1 MDRNIFWY
9 LKKYRRSHLEKMDK
23 IQKNQLRNSNLFN
36 KPNMKIP
43 NINFVLTLI
52 FFTIILA
59 CKSDDDANE
68 FITDDDIS
76 QDTENPMDST
86 FETVD
91 VQILLPEDSSVD
103 FTNGTLVSLGAN
115 SDIDANGT
123 GNLPL
128 NGETIEIGYFLD
140 AENNVLLAG
149 FITKERSELSVETTA
164 EIILYYALGYYLL
177 PDNAKSAFLKSIKT
191 NPGFSNFVQDIQTLF
206 KSDPLF
212 YSQGNYEPTLQNF
225 LDQITS
231 KNSTGIENRIFFND
245 ESTKSGVTLSS
256 IDSTRIMLQNSLPRR
271 SNVII
276 YKKSYTDRNGDVYN
290 IPNYTSS
297 TFESFEL
304 ETGKTNKIETLE
316 LGNSVQQINA
326 QQASIDNAIKTDP
339 ILLPVNP
346 ASEFVAE
353 YEVVVIGSGQPNSG
367 GRGMTEEERNTY
379 AEINK
384 KTYVIDYFLPTLLDI
399 AGNKS
404 LLPPFGSDKENA
416 LLNAVLPVLEQYP
429 DVIEEVIDNQFKE
442 ATNIFLP
449 ALYEDIRLSND
460 LRTML
465 QDVYNILSGNGDF
478 PNTFIQNHELI
489 ETGYQRTTVI
499 FAAIDRNIKATN
511 YYSNFGGLRTR
522 AFNFENWN
530 VRSIDAVVEM
540 QRDNVELC
548 LGQATELRVTAITDL
563 EPELEE
569 FEFHW
574 STSNE
579 YRGRLQDIGDDP
591 NNFGES
597 IITKKN
603 YVSYISTALESELGS
618 GDNKETVTVILYL
631 RNKNTGE
638 LTEAG
643 RDTMT
648 MNNKKGCESFTVSFT
663 RQPNLKEISNSG
675 CTDNIGYQ
683 AFSPIPYAADFAAVE
698 GASGYKGIITSSNGV
713 VNQERV
719 LDERQ
724 LEDMGNGI
732 LRFRSGVGSII
743 IFDSCNQAQA
753 ETRAQELVENIS
765 VEPLNIEITP
775 IFN

>member
-1 MDRNIFWY
+1 M
-9 LKKYRRSHLEKMDK
+9 
-23 IQKNQLRNSNLFN
+23 
-36 KPNMKIP
+36 PNMKIP
-43 NINFVLTLI
+43 YKDFILPLIVLAIVISCSSNDGT
-52 FFTIILA
+52 
-59 CKSDDDANE
+59 NE
-68 FITDDDIS
+68 PITDDDIY
-76 QDTENPMDST
+76 QGDENPTGST
-86 FETVD
+86 VEMVD
-91 VQILLPEDSSVD
+91 VQILLPENSSVD
-103 FTNGTLVSLGAN
+103 FTTGTLVSLGAN
-115 SDIDANGT
+115 SDIDTKGA

-128 NGETIEIGYFLD
+128 NSGTIEVGYLLD
-140 AENNVLLAG
+140 ADNNVLLAG
-149 FITKERSELSVETTA
+149 FISDERKELSVETTA

-177 PDNAKSAFLKSIKT
+177 PDSAKSAFLKSIGQ
-191 NPGFSNFVQDIQTLF
+191 NPSFPNFVKEIQTLF
-206 KSDPLF
+206 TSDPFF
-212 YSQGNYEPTLQNF
+212 YSNGGYEPALQNF
-225 LDQITS
+225 LNQITS
-231 KNSTGIENRIFFND
+231 KSSTGIENRIYFND
-245 ESTKSGVTLSS
+245 EDTKSGVTLSS
-256 IDSTRIMLQNSLPRR
+256 VDSTHIVLQNSLPRR

-276 YKKSYTDRNGDVYN
+276 YKKSYSDRNGDLFE

-304 ETGKTNKIETLE
+304 EAGKTNKIETLE

-326 QQASIDNAIKTDP
+326 QQASIDNSIKTDP

-353 YEVVVIGSGQPNSG
+353 YEVVIIGSGQANSDE
-367 GRGMTEEERNTY
+367 RNMTEDEHNIYTET
-379 AEINK
+379 NK

-399 AGNKS
+399 SGNKS

-429 DVIEEVIDNQFKE
+429 EVIEEVVDNEFKE

-449 ALYEDIRLSND
+449 ALYGDVRLSND
-460 LRTML
+460 LRNIL

-478 PNTFIQNHELI
+478 PNTFIQDHELI
-489 ETGYQRTTVI
+489 ETGHQRTKIILAT
-499 FAAIDRNIKATN
+499 IDKNIKATN
-511 YYSNFGGLRTR
+511 IYSNFGGLRTT
-522 AFNFENWN
+522 AFNFESWD

-563 EPELEE
+563 EPDLEE

-579 YRGRLQDIGDDP
+579 YGGRVQDIGDDP

-618 GDNKETVTVILYL
+618 GDNKETVTVILYI

-638 LTEAG
+638 LSEAG

-648 MNNKKGCESFTVSFT
+648 MNNKKGCESITVSFT
-663 RQPNLKEISNSG
+663 RQSNLKEIPNSG
-675 CTDNIGYQ
+675 CPNNISYQ
-683 AFSPIPYAADFAAVE
+683 AFSPIPYTADFAAVE
-698 GASGYKGIITSSNGV
+698 GATGYKGIITSSNGV
-713 VNQERV
+713 VNNERV

-724 LEDMGNGI
+724 LEDIGNGI
-732 LRFRSGVGSII
+732 LRFTSGVGSII
-743 IFDSCNQAQA
+743 FYDSCDQSQAMV
-753 ETRAQELVENIS
+753 RAQELVENII
-765 VEPLNIEITP
+765 VEPISIEIIP

>member
-1 MDRNIFWY
+1 MP
-9 LKKYRRSHLEKMDK
+9 K
-23 IQKNQLRNSNLFN
+23 
-36 KPNMKIP
+36 MKIP
-43 NINFVLTLI
+43 YKNFILPLI
-52 FFTIILA
+52 VFTIIIA
-59 CKSDDDANE
+59 CSSNDNASE
-68 FITDDDIS
+68 FMTDDGAS
-76 QDTENPMDST
+76 QDSENPMDGT
-86 FETVD
+86 FEMLD
-91 VQILLPEDSSVD
+91 VQILLPKDSNVD
-103 FTNGTLVSLGAN
+103 FTNGTLVSLGAY
-115 SDIDANGT
+115 SDINANGA
-123 GNLPL
+123 GSLPL
-128 NGETIEIGYFLD
+128 NSQTIEVGYFLD
-140 AENNVLLAG
+140 ADDNVLLAG
-149 FITKERSELSVETTA
+149 FISDDRSELSVETTA

-177 PDNAKSAFLKSIKT
+177 PDSAKSAFLKSIKQ
-191 NPGFSNFVQDIQTLF
+191 NPGFSNFVEEIQSLF
-206 KSDPLF
+206 ISDPLF
-212 YSQGNYEPTLQNF
+212 YGNGGYEPTLQNY

-231 KNSTGIENRIFFND
+231 KNSIKIENRIFFND
-245 ESTKSGVTLSS
+245 ESSKSGVTLSS
-256 IDSTRIMLQNSLPRR
+256 VDSTRIMLQNSLPRR

-276 YKKSYTDRNGDVYN
+276 YKKGYTDRNGDLFD

-304 ETGKTNKIETLE
+304 EAGKINKIETLE

-326 QQASIDNAIKTDP
+326 QQVSIDNAVKTDP

-367 GRGMTEEERNTY
+367 ERNMTEEERNMY
-379 AEINK
+379 AGINK
-384 KTYVIDYFLPTLLDI
+384 KTYIIDYFLPTLLDI
-399 AGNKS
+399 SGNKS
-404 LLPPFGSDKENA
+404 LLPPFDSDKENA
-416 LLNAVLPVLEQYP
+416 LFNAVLPVLEQYP
-429 DVIEEVIDNQFKE
+429 DVIEGVLDNEFRE
-442 ATNIFLP
+442 ATNILLP

-460 LRTML
+460 LRTIL
-465 QDVYNILSGNGDF
+465 KDVYNIVSGNGDF
-478 PNTFIQNHELI
+478 PNTFIQDHELI
-489 ETGYQRTTVI
+489 ETGYQRTKAILAVI
-499 FAAIDRNIKATN
+499 DKNIKATN
-511 YYSNFGGLRTR
+511 YYSNFGGLRTT
-522 AFNFENWN
+522 AFNFESWD

-540 QRDNVELC
+540 QQDNTELC
-548 LGQATELRVTAITDL
+548 LGQAAELRVTAITDF

-618 GDNKETVTVILYL
+618 EDNKETVTVILYF

-648 MNNKKGCESFTVSFT
+648 MNNKKGCESFTVPFT
-663 RQPNLKEISNSG
+663 RQPNLREVPNSG
-675 CTDNIGYQ
+675 CANNIGYQ
-683 AFSPIPYAADFAAVE
+683 AFSPIPYTADFAAVE
-698 GASGYKGIITSSNGV
+698 GATGYKGIITSSNGV

-719 LDERQ
+719 IDERQ

-732 LRFRSGVGSII
+732 LRLTSGVGSII
-743 IFDSCNQAQA
+743 IYNSCDLAQV
-753 ETRAQELVENIS
+753 EVRGQELAENIS
-765 VEPLNIEITP
+765 VEPVSIEITP